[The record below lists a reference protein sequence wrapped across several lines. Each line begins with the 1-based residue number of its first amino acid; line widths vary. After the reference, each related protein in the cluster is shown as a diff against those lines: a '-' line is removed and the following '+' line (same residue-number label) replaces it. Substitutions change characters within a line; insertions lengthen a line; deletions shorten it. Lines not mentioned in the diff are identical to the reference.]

1 MKARFKYPAI
11 RAGLEVTSLPAV
23 RRLFSSAAGRGVIWT
38 LHHVRPPELK
48 AYAPNAYLSVTP
60 EFLAEAIEESLD
72 AGLTPVHLHN
82 LPSLLADPAEKRRFV
97 AFTLDDGYR
106 NNREFAAPLFRH
118 FGVPYTIFIT
128 PGFVERKRT
137 MWWETAE
144 ALPAGCDGFRFDF
157 GDGEEWVPCGNWHEK
172 CRAFD
177 RLTIFVQT
185 AREDEAV
192 ARLDAAAEASGV
204 DPMAI
209 VDRLVMTAD
218 ELHAYAVEDA
228 LVHFGG
234 HTMTHSNL
242 SRLDDERLKYEVEQS
257 LVTVERY
264 TGERPRSFSYPYGW
278 RSAFCERTERA
289 VAATGVSAAVTT
301 RPGVLTPELASDR
314 PFSLPRVSLNGYYQ
328 ERRYVRALLSGVPF
342 KLLD

>member
-1 MKARFKYPAI
+1 MKARLKYPAI

-23 RRLFSSAAGRGVIWT
+23 RRFFPDAAGRGVIWT
-38 LHHVRPPELK
+38 LHHVRPQEQK
-48 AYAPNAYLSVTP
+48 SYAPNAYLSVTP

-72 AGLTPVHLHN
+72 AGLTPVHLHD
-82 LPSLLADPAEKRRFV
+82 LPALLADPADTRRFV

-106 NNREFAAPLFRH
+106 NNREFAAPLFRR

-128 PGFVERKRT
+128 PGFVERRRT

-157 GDGEEWVPCGNWHEK
+157 GDGEEWVPSRSWREK

-177 RLTIFVQT
+177 RLTLFVRT
-185 AREDEAV
+185 AQEDEAV
-192 ARLDAAAEASGV
+192 ARLDAAAKACGI

-209 VDRLVMTAD
+209 VDRLVMTGD
-218 ELHAYAVEDA
+218 ELRAYAAEDK

-242 SRLDDERLKYEVEQS
+242 SRLDDERLKHEVEES
-257 LVTVERY
+257 IAMVERY
-264 TGERPRSFSYPYGW
+264 TGTRPRSFSYPYGW

-289 VAATGVSAAVTT
+289 VAATGVLAAVTT
-301 RPGVLTPELASDR
+301 RPGVLRPDIVSSH